1 MAGCLFCIHCEEKI
15 DLEASRCFGLMS
27 GASETFPGEP
37 FDGLAGRRVVR
48 DWRRKEACRS
58 RSFIVGAFGCF

>member
-1 MAGCLFCIHCEEKI
+1 MFWVLPET
-15 DLEASRCFGLMS
+15 
-27 GASETFPGEP
+27 SETFPGEP
-37 FDGLAGRRVVR
+37 FDGLAGRRWVR